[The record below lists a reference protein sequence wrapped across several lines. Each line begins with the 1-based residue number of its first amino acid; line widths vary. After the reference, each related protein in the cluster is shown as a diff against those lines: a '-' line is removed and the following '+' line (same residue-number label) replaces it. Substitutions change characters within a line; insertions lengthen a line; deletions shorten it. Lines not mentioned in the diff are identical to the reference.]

1 MRLSDVIS
9 NAADL
14 SLYPKV
20 GLVLFV
26 LVFVTI
32 LVRTLRRPSAQT
44 DRWGLLPLNDDDTG
58 AGAAGGVGGVVGG
71 DDRRSE

>member
-32 LVRTLRRPSAQT
+32 LVRTLRRPSSQT
-44 DRWGLLPLNDDDTG
+44 DRWGMLPLNDDDTG
-58 AGAAGGVGGVVGG
+58 ATGGAGGVVGG
-71 DDRRSE
+71 DDRRSERA